1 MLSLFWCDCSAFFLG
16 HLQFSAT
23 CHAAGYP
30 SGVPHLADSGWLTYS
45 CSGGLAWGWGVSWYR
60 CPVTPLGFLPCAR
73 TAPPS
78 PASPSGFC
86 TLDGCVS
93 MSDSSLLVYSWG
105 WVGGV
110 FAAPLGFLPCAV
122 LFLRACRFPWGF
134 QVTGCLSF
142 CFPGDVGWA
151 SALPFFFCASPAP
164 LACRGRRGYAPCVRV
179 LQLRWCLLGLKV
191 RSPCCPSLTLG
202 WVCFWPAVSQ
212 AFVGC
217 EGSLCCPSWFVA
229 ALGSWTAYSG
239 HWMVQVPAVFL
250 NLTLGSSLSLPVL
263 AAGLRGLR
271 FILGCPP
278 SVASLWRGLTW
289 FFLGYW
295 LACPRGAAVPLDSWD
310 RSPISGPSVFFLSP
324 RP

>member
-1 MLSLFWCDCSAFFLG
+1 M
-16 HLQFSAT
+16 
-23 CHAAGYP
+23 
-30 SGVPHLADSGWLTYS
+30 
-45 CSGGLAWGWGVSWYR
+45 SWYR
-60 CPVTPLGFLPCAR
+60 CPVTPLGVLPCASA
-73 TAPPS
+73 APPS
-78 PASPSGFC
+78 AASPSGFC

-105 WVGGV
+105 WIGGV
-110 FAAPLGFLPCAV
+110 FAATLGFLPCAV
-122 LFLRACRFPWGF
+122 LFLRSCRFPWGF
-134 QVTGCLSF
+134 QVTGCLSS

-164 LACRGRRGYAPCVRV
+164 LACCARV

-191 RSPCCPSLTLG
+191 RSPCCPSRTLG

-217 EGSLCCPSWFVA
+217 EGSLGCRKWFVT
-229 ALGSWTAYSG
+229 ALGSWNAYSG
-239 HWMVQVPAVFL
+239 RWMVQVPAVFL

-263 AAGLRGLR
+263 AAGLRWLR

-289 FFLGYW
+289 FFIRYW
-295 LACPRGAAVPLDSWD
+295 LACPHGAAVPLHSWD